1 MILRQVAPDEAA
13 GAAALALQT
22 AVLRPDGPL
31 PGDSE
36 HAIGAL
42 TVAAIDGEVVVGAVT
57 VDRARWPVPDLAVLP
72 DPQWQLRSL
81 AVAPA
86 ARGSGLGGQLVAAAV
101 DLARDAGRQGA
112 FGRAEE
118 AASCG
123 GGVCA
128 GWRGVSRTRLRGGR
142 DAPVAGRLAG
152 RGLAVLEAPRGG

>member
-1 MILRQVAPDEAA
+1 VILRQVAPDEAA
-13 GAAALALQT
+13 GAAARALQT

-57 VDRARWPVPDLAVLP
+57 VDRARWPVPDLAVIP

-101 DLARDAGRQGA
+101 DLARDAGAASLWAQIRVAALPVYLRQGWVSV
-112 FGRAEE
+112 GSEWDKPGVGPHRYGW
-118 AASCG
+118 AS
-123 GGVCA
+123 
-128 GWRGVSRTRLRGGR
+128 LR
-142 DAPVAGRLAG
+142 
-152 RGLAVLEAPRGG
+152 